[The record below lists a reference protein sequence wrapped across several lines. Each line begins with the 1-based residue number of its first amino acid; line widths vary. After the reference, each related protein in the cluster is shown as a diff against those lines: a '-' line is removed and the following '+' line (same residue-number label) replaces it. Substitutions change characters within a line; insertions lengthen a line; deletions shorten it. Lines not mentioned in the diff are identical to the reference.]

1 MNEEEYLKN
10 RLDDQI
16 NWYDKKS
23 QQHQYW
29 YKFYK
34 KIQIF
39 SGAFV
44 PIAAVIN
51 LKYFKILSVLCSS
64 IILICE
70 SLIALSN
77 HHSNWTQY
85 RTTAETLRHE
95 KNMFKTRTGV
105 YKNEED
111 AFALLVERC
120 ETIISSENIN
130 WANIQTDTNKR
141 IDKNGKT

>member
-1 MNEEEYLKN
+1 MNEEDYIKN

-23 QQHQYW
+23 QSHQKW
-29 YKFYK
+29 YKIHK
-34 KIQIF
+34 RIEITA
-39 SGAFV
+39 GAV
-44 PIAAVIN
+44 IPITAVIN
-51 LKYFKILSVLCSS
+51 IDCFKLISVSCSS

-70 SLIALSN
+70 SLIALSS
-77 HHSNWTQY
+77 HQSNWTQY

-95 KNMFKTRTGV
+95 KYMYETKTGV

-111 AFALLVERC
+111 SFALLVERC

-130 WANIQTDTNKR
+130 WANLQTDTNKR
-141 IDKNGKT
+141 KDK

>member
-1 MNEEEYLKN
+1 MNEQDYLAQ

-23 QQHQYW
+23 QAHQKW

-34 KIQIF
+34 IVEVIA
-39 SGAFV
+39 GAIT
-44 PIAAVIN
+44 PITAAINISKFKVVSVI
-51 LKYFKILSVLCSS
+51 CSS
-64 IILICE
+64 LILACE
-70 SLIALSN
+70 SLISLSN
-77 HHSNWTQY
+77 HQSYWTQY

-95 KNMFKTRTGV
+95 KYMYQTKTGV

-111 AFALLVERC
+111 SFALLVERC

-130 WANIQTDTNKR
+130 WANLQTDTTKR
-141 IDKNGKT
+141 KEKN